1 MIHAKRFFGVELN
14 KVKTFSNN
22 IKIKLQAND
31 NKWPHEVAL
40 IQRLHTQTAYIIII
54 ILTPLS
60 ILKGNIFEAVEDISP

>member
-1 MIHAKRFFGVELN
+1 MELS
-14 KVKTFSNN
+14 KVKTFANI

-40 IQRLHTQTAYIIII
+40 LQRCIQTAYIIII

-60 ILKGNIFEAVEDISP
+60 ILKGNIFEAVEDISL